1 MTLTSEP
8 VSARNRVLVCVSV
21 TKKRRLESRPVT
33 PVAAGIRF
41 ELFTDSE
48 VRHVRCEY
56 VIHYSIVCNSMRASW
71 RARNTEKQ
79 GEGEIYV
86 KLV

>member
-1 MTLTSEP
+1 MLGIS
-8 VSARNRVLVCVSV
+8 VSGFPRDSLCSPILRSGTCAVHYVMHHS
-21 TKKRRLESRPVT
+21 SRP
-33 PVAAGIRF
+33 IRVQR
-41 ELFTDSE
+41 E
-48 VRHVRCEY
+48 
-56 VIHYSIVCNSMRASW
+56 SW